1 MHHLL
6 MRALHGATADPI
18 AQTQIFVVVH
28 APGMLAVVGDETL
41 QLFAQLRRLGPH
53 ALEVRDA
60 LLHLAG
66 AQVFGDP
73 MDPTTGQLR
82 FLPRIATAPRPRH
95 APGHARSRGFRSGA
109 QTSWP
114 GSRSTRLRHPRSL
127 PPCGGRPQPNSR
139 SWAYRRAKMVSASPR
154 QLTRKRRTTEW
165 RPGEVSTRSPGN
177 SSTPDLTSWNW
188 PA

>member
-28 APGMLAVVGDETL
+28 APGMLAVVGDGTL

-53 ALEVRDA
+53 ALEARDD

-73 MDPTTGQLR
+73 MDATPQACSRACQKSRISQRRTNLVARFQIHSAPSPTITTTVWG
-82 FLPRIATAPRPRH
+82 PT
-95 APGHARSRGFRSGA
+95 
-109 QTSWP
+109 
-114 GSRSTRLRHPRSL
+114 
-127 PPCGGRPQPNSR
+127 QPNSR

-154 QLTRKRRTTEW
+154 QLTRYRRTTEW
-165 RPGEVSTRSPGN
+165 RPGEGSTRSAGN
-177 SSTPDLTSWNW
+177 SNTPVLRSEERRVGKECRSRWS
-188 PA
+188 PHH